1 MGYFATPIRWLSR
14 FSLFHSL
21 RFRLTIV
28 VLIGT
33 LPALGLLLLTASQQR
48 DNALA
53 EGQEEA
59 ARLVRLAAGDQRR
72 VFEQAEQLL
81 ATISR
86 LPEVRGDDNEE
97 CSQLMRELIETNSEF
112 DNLGAVNRDGSPFCS
127 GVEADYSIL
136 LTDSGFV
143 EETFETSEQVI
154 GTYQPGPFSDEP
166 TVVYAAPVPTD
177 EGSAERLVFASLDLS
192 ALNTFAGD
200 AAPPEG
206 AIFSVYDR
214 SGTLLLRYP
223 ADQASIGK
231 SFAEDPVVSL
241 MISDQTGGRLGN
253 LQHPE
258 YIYAGEWIRIRS
270 NDVASPGAAFVTAAL
285 PKASTVAAADT
296 SFQENL
302 SRLGLA
308 ALIAVALAWVGADV
322 FMARDGESRKQ
333 VVAELYRVYETGD
346 LQELDDIVSLDL
358 VDQNPVPGQ
367 LQGLSG
373 YKQVVARFRAAFPNG
388 SLEPDD
394 LLADDDKVVAR
405 VTLRGTHVS
414 EFYGAEPSGE
424 DVIAN
429 GVETFRFANGVIVEM
444 WSMFTPL
451 SIVEHTDHL
460 ADESEDES
468 EPDRNLFQRLKA
480 FVTGRKSA

>member
-1 MGYFATPIRWLSR
+1 
-14 FSLFHSL
+14 
-21 RFRLTIV
+21 
-28 VLIGT
+28 
-33 LPALGLLLLTASQQR
+33 
-48 DNALA
+48 
-53 EGQEEA
+53 
-59 ARLVRLAAGDQRR
+59 
-72 VFEQAEQLL
+72 
-81 ATISR
+81 
-86 LPEVRGDDNEE
+86 
-97 CSQLMRELIETNSEF
+97 
-112 DNLGAVNRDGSPFCS
+112 
-127 GVEADYSIL
+127 
-136 LTDSGFV
+136 
-143 EETFETSEQVI
+143 
-154 GTYQPGPFSDEP
+154 
-166 TVVYAAPVPTD
+166 
-177 EGSAERLVFASLDLS
+177 
-192 ALNTFAGD
+192 
-200 AAPPEG
+200 
-206 AIFSVYDR
+206 
-214 SGTLLLRYP
+214 
-223 ADQASIGK
+223 
-231 SFAEDPVVSL
+231 
-241 MISDQTGGRLGN
+241 
-253 LQHPE
+253 
-258 YIYAGEWIRIRS
+258 
-270 NDVASPGAAFVTAAL
+270 VASPGAAFVTAAL